1 MFETQT
7 KTFTNSWRR
16 ERGKAVCDR
25 CGHVM
30 DETDHRS
37 GYNNLTML
45 RFRAGYDSKFGDGNL
60 IEGDFCDACL
70 FELVARYVRVVTEPD
85 ATPDSG
91 DCFRFEAPKRLYAEC
106 QLDYALADG
115 LLESMRGWI
124 KQAFAADLARKPLL
138 GAASAEPTD
147 KPPTCNE

>member
-16 ERGKAVCDR
+16 ELGKAVCDR

-45 RFRAGYDSKFGDGNL
+45 RFRAGYESKFGDGNL

-70 FELVARYVRVVTEPD
+70 FELVARYVRVLTECKVVPE
-85 ATPDSG
+85 SG
-91 DCFRFEAPKRLYAEC
+91 DFFRCEAPKRLYAEC
-106 QLDYALADG
+106 QLDYALAEG
-115 LLESMRGWI
+115 LLENMRGWI
-124 KQAFAADLARKPLL
+124 KQAFAADLPRTPLL
-138 GAASAEPTD
+138 EATGTTPTD
-147 KPPTCNE
+147 ELSTSDK

>member
-1 MFETQT
+1 MFESHT
-7 KTFTNSWRR
+7 KTFTNSWQR

-37 GYNNLTML
+37 GYNNLTMV

-60 IEGDFCDACL
+60 IEGDFCDTCL
-70 FELVARYVRVVTEPD
+70 FELLARYVRVVNLCN
-85 ATPDSG
+85 AISDSG
-91 DCFRFEAPKRLYAEC
+91 DFFRCESPKRLYAEC

-115 LLESMRGWI
+115 LLENMRGWI
-124 KQAFAADLARKPLL
+124 RRAFAADLPRTPLL
-138 GAASAEPTD
+138 DPAGSEPSRELPTSD
-147 KPPTCNE
+147 K

>member
-1 MFETQT
+1 MFESQT

-16 ERGKAVCDR
+16 ELGKAVCDR

-30 DETDHRS
+30 DETDHHS

-70 FELVARYVRVVTEPD
+70 FELVARYVRVVTTPD
-85 ATPDSG
+85 ATLDSG
-91 DCFRFEAPKRLYAEC
+91 DFFRCEAPKRFYAEC

-115 LLESMRGWI
+115 LLENMRGWI
-124 KQAFAADLARKPLL
+124 KRAFTADLARKPLL
-138 GAASAEPTD
+138 DATRASAPDELPTSD
-147 KPPTCNE
+147 E